1 VNNDRRR
8 YPTRKCRRWLPTRVN
23 AKESKRGGEGENERA
38 RERER
43 GRKRIKTTRS
53 GLFQPARNEHRV
65 KSFIIYNT
73 RATGGGSGAG
83 GGDAAEK
90 SQTSGIVC
98 TRTRTRTHTGR
109 GRITFGRAFAM
120 ADGFVGICQEP
131 GKPAGGLP

>member
-1 VNNDRRR
+1 MSTALS
-8 YPTRKCRRWLPTRVN
+8 PL
-23 AKESKRGGEGENERA
+23 
-38 RERER
+38 
-43 GRKRIKTTRS
+43 
-53 GLFQPARNEHRV
+53 
-65 KSFIIYNT
+65 SFII
-73 RATGGGSGAG
+73 RALRVGGAG
-83 GGDAAEK
+83 RGGDAAEK